1 MPSPE
6 VLERRLRIM
15 SFIFVA
21 IGILLTIGNSVIASQ
36 LAAGALTP
44 AQLANLPQ
52 GEVMA
57 KLLTQVAYDGF
68 ANRCLGTGLFF
79 IQLGILFFVYLL
91 FSKVR
96 IIEGTM

>member
-15 SFIFVA
+15 SFVFVA
-21 IGILLTIGNSVIASQ
+21 IGILLTIGNSVVATQ
-36 LAAGALTP
+36 LSAGTIP
-44 AQLANLPQ
+44 SAQWATLPQ
-52 GEVMA
+52 GELIG
-57 KLLTQVAYDGF
+57 KLVSQIAYDGF

-79 IQLGILFFVYLL
+79 IQLGTLFFVYLL